1 MPKYTYLVII
11 IKIVIWYFFLAAAA
25 AAASAGLNST
35 NNGTFPNTG
44 GASPYVISPQ
54 DQQQFLAAMAA
65 GQVLPGK
72 KGWKLRLKLI

>member
-1 MPKYTYLVII
+1 MIF
-11 IKIVIWYFFLAAAA
+11 FFLAAAA

-72 KGWKLRLKLI
+72 KRLRVKIEIDLKSCRPRMVCIY